1 MRRAVRLLI
10 VAVVGMALVLLFVLP
25 GRTMLA
31 QHHSLSV
38 AERQLTALN
47 VENAKLRQEAK
58 ALQSTADIERIARE
72 DYGLVVPGQQA
83 YAVIPATAN
92 SATTTTT
99 TTVGVAPTMTV
110 AAPTTA
116 SPTTTLAGPAG

>member
-72 DYGLVVPGQQA
+72 DYGLVMPGQQA

-92 SATTTTT
+92 SVTTTTT
-99 TTVGVAPTMTV
+99 PVGAPTTTA

-116 SPTTTLAGPAG
+116 SATTTPAGPAG

>member
-10 VAVVGMALVLLFVLP
+10 VGVVGMALVLLFVLP

-58 ALQSTADIERIARE
+58 ALQSTADIEQIARE
-72 DYGLVVPGQQA
+72 DYGLVMPGQQA

-92 SATTTTT
+92 SASTTTTT
-99 TTVGVAPTMTV
+99 TGVTPTTSV

-116 SPTTTLAGPAG
+116 PATTTPAGPAG